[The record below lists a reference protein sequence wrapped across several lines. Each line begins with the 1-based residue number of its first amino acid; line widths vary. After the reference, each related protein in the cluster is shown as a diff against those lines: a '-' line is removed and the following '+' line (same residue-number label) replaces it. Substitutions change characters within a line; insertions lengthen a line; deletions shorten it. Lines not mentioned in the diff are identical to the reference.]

1 MSYDNNLPSI
11 DLAKLI
17 VFDIESYPNIFTF
30 TAYDR
35 MKGSMIKFEISWR
48 CNHIGSL
55 NEWLAYWK
63 HNGYAMVGYNSIG
76 YDYPVMHKMIEGNL
90 HTAAQLY
97 QVTEQIINT
106 PWDMRFTNQVPVY
119 KHHIPQ
125 IDLFK
130 VHHFDNEAKSTS
142 LKKLEFVMRAGS
154 IQDLPYEPGI
164 PIPETDE
171 AADIVLNYN
180 GHDVVMTNDFT
191 TESMKALEF
200 RVSMTEKYGKNFIN
214 HNDTKIGKDYFIM
227 ELQDA
232 GVKCYESNNKPVQT
246 WRSSIKLKDCIFD
259 YVRFERK
266 EFKDLLN
273 QMKTT
278 TITETKG
285 ALAISV
291 ELDGFSFDFALGGI
305 HGSVKGKTFESCDE
319 YVVTDADVA
328 SYYPNIAIKNG
339 IHPEHLGETFCKVYE
354 DVYKQRKSY
363 AKGTVENAAMKLAL
377 NGVYGDSNSMY
388 SVFYDSKYTMSTT
401 INGQLLLCMLAEQLM
416 KIPNMTMIQI
426 NTDGLTIRY
435 PRKYLTQY
443 QSICSWWEKLTQL
456 ELEYVDYTKM
466 MVRDVNNYIAI
477 DTSGYVKYK
486 GAYVHTGAHLG
497 KGGELGWHK
506 NHSALIVKIAATKA
520 LVEGIPVSTT
530 IRNHT
535 DIFDFFLL
543 ASVGRKDK
551 LELRKDIKWDDVTV
565 IAGGDVKDYQ
575 RTSRYLVVN
584 DGGSLIKTMPKIT
597 RRTGNVQMEIK
608 NWKGKKATG
617 LNKNFK
623 ATSLVEYQMA
633 KDQGY
638 TTKDGGVYET
648 GPDRDFEVEAGW
660 EVEIFNEVPTNDIGF
675 YDINYKF
682 YIEKAEKLVN
692 GVVGL

>member
-1 MSYDNNLPSI
+1 MSYPVSIPNI
-11 DLAKLI
+11 DLLKLI
-17 VFDIESYPNIFTF
+17 VFDIESYPNYFSF

-35 MKGSMIKFEISWR
+35 HTNQMIKFEVSWR
-48 CNHIGSL
+48 CNHMASL
-55 NEWLAYWK
+55 IEWLMHWK
-63 HNGYAMVGYNSIG
+63 NYGYSMVGYNNIG
-76 YDYPVMHKMIEGNL
+76 YDYPVIHAILEDGL
-90 HTAAQLY
+90 YSAAQIY
-97 QVTEQIINT
+97 QVTDRIINT
-106 PWDMRFTNQVPVY
+106 PWHGRFTNLIPAY
-119 KHHIPQ
+119 KHHVPQ
-125 IDLFK
+125 IDLFR
-130 VHHFDNEAKSTS
+130 VHHFDNDARSTS

-164 PIPETDE
+164 PIPETNE

-180 GHDVVMTNDFT
+180 GHDVVMTNNFT
-191 TESMKALEF
+191 TESMKALKF
-200 RVSMTEKYGKNFIN
+200 RVVMTEKYGKNFIN

-227 ELQDA
+227 ELQNA
-232 GVKCYESNNKPVQT
+232 GVQCYESNQPVQT
-246 WRSSIKLKDCIFD
+246 FRSSINLKDCIFD

-291 ELDGFSFDFALGGI
+291 EVDGFSFDFALGGI
-305 HGSVKGKTFESCDE
+305 HGSVKGETFTSNDD

-328 SYYPNIAIKNG
+328 SYYPNLAIKNG
-339 IHPEHLGETFCKVYE
+339 IHPEHLGTTFCKVYE
-354 DVYKQRKSY
+354 DVYNQRKSY

-435 PRKYLTQY
+435 PRKHLPQY
-443 QSICSWWEKLTQL
+443 ESICTWWETITQL
-456 ELEYVDYTKM
+456 QLEYVDYERM
-466 MVRDVNNYIAI
+466 MIRDVNNYIAI
-477 DTSGYVKYK
+477 DTKGKVKLK
-486 GAYVHTGAHLG
+486 GAYVHAGAHLG
-497 KGGELGWHK
+497 KDSELDWHK
-506 NHSALIVKIAATKA
+506 NHSALIVKIAAVKA
-520 LVEGIPVSTT
+520 LVDGIPVSKT
-530 IRNHT
+530 ILSHT

-551 LELRKDIKWDDVTV
+551 LTLRKDVKWDDVV
-565 IAGGDVKDYQ
+565 VMAGGNTKEYQ

-584 DGGSLIKTMPKIT
+584 DGGSLIKTMPKIS
-597 RRTGNVQMEIK
+597 RRTANVQMEIK
-608 NWKGKKATG
+608 NWRGKKITG

-638 TTKDGGVYET
+638 TTKDGGVYDM
-648 GPDRDFEVEAGW
+648 GPDRDFEVEANW

-675 YDINYKF
+675 YDINYNF

-692 GVVGL
+692 GVVGI